1 MLVNTAPAPTETHR
15 LSAVKL
21 LAQSCP
27 ANRALRR
34 SPKLGLAHVSCE
46 LREGMAILHGKVSSF
61 YLKQVA
67 QELVKKVDEV
77 KMVVNQ
83 ISVG

>member
-1 MLVNTAPAPTETHR
+1 MLLNAGHQLQETHR
-15 LSAVKL
+15 LPAVKL
-21 LAQSCP
+21 VSQVCP

-77 KMVVNQ
+77 QLVVNQ
-83 ISVG
+83 IRVG